1 MASFFERRLLNHARC
16 INPAKIR
23 QIIATYGMKYL
34 DEREEKTLAR
44 TMLHSTEVHQ
54 RYYTKQSGG
63 ELFESGR
70 IVLRKIISKETE
82 LTNENSGA
90 KKRKNPEEENKRQ
103 IGVTRK
109 KFQKNETAPQKKTRK
124 DRTEKTKVIS
134 KTIPKKEQR

>member
-70 IVLRKIISKETE
+70 IVLRKIISKETGKK
-82 LTNENSGA
+82 ENT
-90 KKRKNPEEENKRQ
+90 KKPIVLVYKWKVVNK
-103 IGVTRK
+103 K
-109 KFQKNETAPQKKTRK
+109 KI
-124 DRTEKTKVIS
+124 EKTYYN
-134 KTIPKKEQR
+134 ELF

>member
-1 MASFFERRLLNHARC
+1 VKKWRLFFERRLINHARC

-90 KKRKNPEEENKRQ
+90 KKRKNPEEENERQ

-109 KFQKNETAPQKKTRK
+109 KFQKNETAPQKKL
-124 DRTEKTKVIS
+124 EKIGQ
-134 KTIPKKEQR
+134 KKQK